1 MKAKRRMG
9 RWALLLA
16 VLALVAA
23 ACGGDDD
30 GGEATPRPDRHRQH
44 GFRIDG
50 RPDRIDGRP
59 DRVDLRLE

>member
-23 ACGGDDD
+23 ACGGDDAGRGD
-30 GGEATPRPDRHRQH
+30 HFGRSRHRQH
-44 GFRIDG
+44 GSRIDG
-50 RPDRIDGRP
+50 RPNRIDGRP
-59 DRVDLRLE
+59 DRVDLRID